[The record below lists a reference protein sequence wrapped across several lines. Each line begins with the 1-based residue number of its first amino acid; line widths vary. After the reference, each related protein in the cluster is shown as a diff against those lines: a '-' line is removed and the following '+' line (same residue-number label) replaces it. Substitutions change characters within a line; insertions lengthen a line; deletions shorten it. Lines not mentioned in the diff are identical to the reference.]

1 MQYHV
6 DVTNSTSTALDKGE
20 YLHNNH
26 QSSIIAYSDKSG
38 ALLSSNAYDVYG
50 IPASSNSGRFGYTGQ
65 LWLPELR
72 LYYYNRLGVKQI
84 GGQVACFT
92 ILLINPSTRVLN
104 KKIINMYVLIITRPL
119 VQ

>member
-50 IPASSNSGRFGYTGQ
+50 IPASSNSGRFGYTGSDWGSSCLLHNTLDQ
-65 LWLPELR
+65 SLNSRP
-72 LYYYNRLGVKQI
+72 KQK
-84 GGQVACFT
+84 
-92 ILLINPSTRVLN
+92 NN
-104 KKIINMYVLIITRPL
+104 
-119 VQ
+119 